1 MARIDSEI
9 KEIRDT
15 RSIIQTKLLTIEAVL
30 EDHNLDFS
38 SPAANSTP
46 KKSTQNG
53 LSASID
59 PEELKKQVQ
68 DEIKK
73 VREEFKQQ
81 SGGGGN
87 IENGKIKSLI
97 FGVRIVLFPAPKSL
111 QTDLFAVKNL
121 LLSKYPLSG
130 H

>member
-46 KKSTQNG
+46 KKPTQNG
-53 LSASID
+53 VSATIN

-68 DEIKK
+68 EEIQK

-81 SGGGGN
+81 SDGSGK
-87 IENGKIKSLI
+87 IENGKIVHPFLWGQNRP
-97 FGVRIVLFPAPKSL
+97 F
-111 QTDLFAVKNL
+111 
-121 LLSKYPLSG
+121 SG
-130 H
+130 AKESSN